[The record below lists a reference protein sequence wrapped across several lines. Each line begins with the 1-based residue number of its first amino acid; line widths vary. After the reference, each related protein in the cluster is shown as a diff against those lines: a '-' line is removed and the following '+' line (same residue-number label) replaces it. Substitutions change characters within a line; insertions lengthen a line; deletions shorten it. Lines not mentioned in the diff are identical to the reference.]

1 MYLVRKDNIDE
12 GSPSFMDDELNI
24 RGGGRARNI
33 QDIMP
38 VEARLIKQVVNLLA
52 LWLWK
57 RAV

>member
-1 MYLVRKDNIDE
+1 
-12 GSPSFMDDELNI
+12 MDDELNI